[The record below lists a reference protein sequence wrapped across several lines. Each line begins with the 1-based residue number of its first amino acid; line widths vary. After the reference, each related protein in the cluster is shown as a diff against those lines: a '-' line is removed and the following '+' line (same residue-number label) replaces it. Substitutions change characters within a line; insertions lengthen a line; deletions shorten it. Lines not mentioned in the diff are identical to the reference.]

1 MGLGVKRVPEEES
14 AGAFFLLPCL
24 VGLAHHDTT
33 RCTPSLASCPRASL
47 LGRPCWT
54 STPRLTRY
62 PASFLISHLFW
73 MNPTRYSG
81 VCCPTRS
88 RQPPSSPRNGAAATP
103 SSSTPAHRPSS
114 PSGPSRHSHNSGS
127 NAQGRR
133 YPRATPGGEFDRSMP
148 VNVTKRLP
156 VQSEYDRSMPAK
168 RDPTPSTSS
177 SSTPVP
183 PPAYSVNSRGEAA
196 RQLFDPRL
204 HDPMR
209 FVSPRGASSA
219 PPPPASVAGTSS
231 TGTTV
236 TSTFG
241 VNSISGGSVST
252 GLSSIHESSKG
263 DKERERRK
271 RREGSERKSQRG
283 EDDTRSRSSEGSESL
298 KDRQRGKG
306 GCVTPA

>member
-14 AGAFFLLPCL
+14 AGAIFLLPCL

-54 STPRLTRY
+54 STDSLSR
-62 PASFLISHLFW
+62 FLAAFSPLLDDF
-73 MNPTRYSG
+73 TRYSG

-103 SSSTPAHRPSS
+103 SSSTLAHRPSS
-114 PSGPSRHSHNSGS
+114 PSGPSRHSHNPGS

-148 VNVTKRLP
+148 VNVTKRPP
-156 VQSEYDRSMPAK
+156 VQSEYDRSMPVK

-177 SSTPVP
+177 SSMPAP
-183 PPAYSVNSRGEAA
+183 PPAYSVNSRGDAA

-306 GCVTPA
+306 GCVTLA